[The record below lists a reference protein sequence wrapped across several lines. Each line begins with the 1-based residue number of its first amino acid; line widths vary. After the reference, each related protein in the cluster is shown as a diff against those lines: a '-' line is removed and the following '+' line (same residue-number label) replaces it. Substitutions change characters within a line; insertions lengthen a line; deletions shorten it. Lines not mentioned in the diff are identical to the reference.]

1 MRFKELRKL
10 KFLTTGSRVV
20 EYYKYDHIPV
30 SVTAL
35 VAWIDYFWS
44 GYPDIR
50 YRSNWPFLI
59 WTSAGIKT
67 FAC

>member
-1 MRFKELRKL
+1 MRFKELLKL

-35 VAWIDYFWS
+35 VAWIDYFFFLATKS

-50 YRSNWPFLI
+50 YRSSLPVSNANI
-59 WTSAGIKT
+59 TK
-67 FAC
+67 

>member
-35 VAWIDYFWS
+35 VAWIDYSFSSDQKWLS
-44 GYPDIR
+44 R
-50 YRSNWPFLI
+50 YKIPKQLAFSHLDFSWN
-59 WTSAGIKT
+59 
-67 FAC
+67 

>member
-35 VAWIDYFWS
+35 VAWIDYFFSSNQKWLS
-44 GYPDIR
+44 R
-50 YRSNWPFLI
+50 YKIPKQLAISHLDFSWN
-59 WTSAGIKT
+59 
-67 FAC
+67 